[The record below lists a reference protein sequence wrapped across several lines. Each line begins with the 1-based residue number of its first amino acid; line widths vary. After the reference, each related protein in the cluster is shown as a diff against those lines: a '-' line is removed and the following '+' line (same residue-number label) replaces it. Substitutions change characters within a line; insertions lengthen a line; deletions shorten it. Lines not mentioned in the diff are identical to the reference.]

1 MEGEVP
7 LVTCNQA
14 CTQCFPRKDCTP
26 PLLPFSLLS
35 SPLSLY
41 SDDEIMVY
49 LHGSQLTTQYF
60 EKHGFTR
67 PVIIKKKDGLGLKVP
82 SGDFLVSDVEKYV
95 GKNCRYA
102 RTTTMYMCDDR
113 CIMITLR
120 VENVHTLSLH
130 IILVDTRACR

>member
-1 MEGEVP
+1 MFSKKRLYP
-7 LVTCNQA
+7 
-14 CTQCFPRKDCTP
+14 P
-26 PLLPFSLLS
+26 PLFSLLS
-35 SPLSLY
+35 SPPSLH

-95 GKNCRYA
+95 GKNCYIYRYA